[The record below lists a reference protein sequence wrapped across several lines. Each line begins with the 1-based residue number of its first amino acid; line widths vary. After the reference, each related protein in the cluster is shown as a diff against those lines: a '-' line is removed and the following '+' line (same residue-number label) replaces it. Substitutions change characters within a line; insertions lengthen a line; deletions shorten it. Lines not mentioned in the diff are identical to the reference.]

1 MSWLVSR
8 SRGVIRSWLVRR
20 RLRFVLGVDR
30 DQVLVGQLC
39 TTPKS
44 DNFISES
51 DIIFNERDQRY
62 AVIQIILS
70 PDSSYGNR
78 TLQMQIR
85 TIQHLSAQLRVMKTK
100 YLETF
105 KVFCVI
111 SSEDHIIPPQVF
123 KIGLGINTKV
133 YLNVLRSMV
142 ISWNNQ
148 LVAGKTLH
156 RPSSPNSPKPH
167 FRRSATTCK
176 VLCLEDA
183 CPNKLIQMVHS
194 SESKIFSFERM
205 TADFRALDVSYEV
218 QKSFANKFFTNK
230 SLIKI
235 YTKNKKEAEKV
246 VRNIIKISVKIGM
259 LERSEKFNTD
269 EQAKLTRIR
278 LNLRTIMMTIISFY
292 QVDHTYDRNFIITH
306 LSELKNQLQ
315 NLVKPYLTDK
325 SLGRIDNI
333 IEFFSEPDFLDSL
346 YSPNKRNSETVT
358 QMGVIVDNLNKCIE
372 IGVL

>member
-1 MSWLVSR
+1 
-8 SRGVIRSWLVRR
+8 
-20 RLRFVLGVDR
+20 
-30 DQVLVGQLC
+30 
-39 TTPKS
+39 
-44 DNFISES
+44 
-51 DIIFNERDQRY
+51 
-62 AVIQIILS
+62 
-70 PDSSYGNR
+70 
-78 TLQMQIR
+78 
-85 TIQHLSAQLRVMKTK
+85 
-100 YLETF
+100 
-105 KVFCVI
+105 
-111 SSEDHIIPPQVF
+111 
-123 KIGLGINTKV
+123 
-133 YLNVLRSMV
+133 
-142 ISWNNQ
+142 
-148 LVAGKTLH
+148 
-156 RPSSPNSPKPH
+156 
-167 FRRSATTCK
+167 
-176 VLCLEDA
+176 
-183 CPNKLIQMVHS
+183 
-194 SESKIFSFERM
+194 M

-230 SLIKI
+230 SVAKGLIDNNSASLLDHLYKLIKI